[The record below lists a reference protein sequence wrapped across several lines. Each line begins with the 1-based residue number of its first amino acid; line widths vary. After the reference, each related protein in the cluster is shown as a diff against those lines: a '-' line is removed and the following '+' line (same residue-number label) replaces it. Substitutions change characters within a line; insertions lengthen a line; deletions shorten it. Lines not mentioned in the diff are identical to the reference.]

1 MGAPRRASRSAISA
15 TPRPK
20 STVGTPAYIAPE
32 VLSRREYDGKR
43 IMSVQYKIPDYAH
56 ISQDCK
62 QLISR
67 IFVANPMK
75 VMHNECLCTMQR
87 ITIREIKSHPWFL
100 KNLPRELT
108 QTAQTLYY
116 RRDNN
121 APTYSAQRV
130 DEIMNILTE
139 AQKHRKLSRPV
150 PGCTE
155 DESEEEEAKEE
166 NKNEGEKEEDDEYD
180 KTVKAVHGW

>member
-1 MGAPRRASRSAISA
+1 MPDKLCSILCLYDAISWC
-15 TPRPK
+15 P
-20 STVGTPAYIAPE
+20 
-32 VLSRREYDGKR
+32 
-43 IMSVQYKIPDYAH
+43 
-56 ISQDCK
+56 
-62 QLISR
+62 
-67 IFVANPMK
+67 
-75 VMHNECLCTMQR
+75 MQR